1 MAMTFDL
8 QVLGDPAILSEL
20 VFQGL
25 VRGAMYALMGI
36 GLSLIFGILGIVNFA
51 HGELFMLGTYVM
63 YFVAAALG
71 LPFIAG
77 VAAAGLA
84 LFVVGVAIER
94 GLVEPLRRRAGRDW
108 LLDSF
113 VLTIGLM
120 VILQNLALIGFGS
133 ERRGVTTLIAGS
145 ITWGQVTITYERL
158 VILALAVVVVG
169 LLAAYVKFTRTGK
182 AIRATAQHPE
192 AAQTLGIDINRIY
205 TIAFGIGAA
214 LAGMAGALLISIF
227 PAFPTVG
234 AQPVLKSFAVVIL
247 GGLGNIPGAIA
258 AGFLLGIVE
267 AYAIFFMSAGWQ
279 SVITP
284 IIIILVLILRPQG
297 LFSAQGERP

>member
-1 MAMTFDL
+1 MDL
-8 QVLGDPAILSEL
+8 SLLADPAILSEL
-20 VFQGL
+20 IFQGL

-36 GLSLIFGILGIVNFA
+36 GLSLIFGILGVVNFA
-51 HGELFMLGTYVM
+51 HGEFFMLGTYVM

-71 LPFIAG
+71 LPFVAG
-77 VAAAGLA
+77 VAAAALA
-84 LFVVGVAIER
+84 LFVVGVVVER
-94 GLVEPLRRRAGRDW
+94 ALLEPLRRRAGRDW

-120 VILQNLALIGFGS
+120 VILQNLALLGFGS
-133 ERRGVTTLIAGS
+133 RRRGVTALVEGS
-145 ITWGQVTITYERL
+145 FEIGHVTITYERL
-158 VILALAVVVVG
+158 AILALAVVIVG
-169 LLAAYVKFTRTGK
+169 LLGAYIRFSATGK

-214 LAGMAGALLISIF
+214 LAGAAGALLISIF

-234 AQPVLKSFAVVIL
+234 YQPVLKSFAVVIL
-247 GGLGNIPGAIA
+247 GGLGSIPGAIA
-258 AGFLLGIVE
+258 GGFVLGIVE

-279 SVITP
+279 SVLTP
-284 IIIILVLILRPQG
+284 LIIVLVLVFRPQG
-297 LFSAQGERP
+297 LFTAQGERP

>member
-1 MAMTFDL
+1 
-8 QVLGDPAILSEL
+8 
-20 VFQGL
+20 
-25 VRGAMYALMGI
+25 
-36 GLSLIFGILGIVNFA
+36 
-51 HGELFMLGTYVM
+51 ML
-63 YFVAAALG
+63 
-71 LPFIAG
+71 
-77 VAAAGLA
+77 
-84 LFVVGVAIER
+84 LFVVGVLVER
-94 GLVEPLRRRAGRDW
+94 GLVEPLRKRAGRDW

-120 VILQNLALIGFGS
+120 VILQNLALLGFGS
-133 ERRGVTTLIAGS
+133 RRRGITTMLEGS
-145 ITWGQVTITYERL
+145 LTYGDVVITYERL
-158 VILALAVVVVG
+158 AILALAVVIVG
-169 LLAAYVKFTRTGK
+169 LLAAYIKFTDTGK

-214 LAGMAGALLISIF
+214 LAGAAGALLISIF

-234 AQPVLKSFAVVIL
+234 YQPVLKSFAVVIL

-258 AGFLLGIVE
+258 GGFVLGIVE

-284 IIIILVLILRPQG
+284 LLIVLVLIFRPQG
-297 LFSAQGERP
+297 LFTAQGERP

>member
-1 MAMTFDL
+1 MDL
-8 QVLGDPAILSEL
+8 SLLTDPAILSEL
-20 VFQGL
+20 IFQGL

-36 GLSLIFGILGIVNFA
+36 GLSLIFGILGVVNFA
-51 HGELFMLGTYVM
+51 HGEFFMLGTYAM
-63 YFVAAALG
+63 YFVAAVLG
-71 LPFIAG
+71 LPFLAG
-77 VAAAGLA
+77 VAAAA
-84 LFVVGVAIER
+84 IVLFVVGVLVER
-94 GLVEPLRRRAGRDW
+94 ALIEPLRQRAGRDW

-120 VILQNLALIGFGS
+120 VILQNLALLGFGS
-133 ERRGVTTLIAGS
+133 RRRGITTMVEGS
-145 ITWGQVTITYERL
+145 VVFGDVTITYERL
-158 VILALAVVVVG
+158 AILALAVVIVG
-169 LLAAYVKFTRTGK
+169 LLAAYIRFTDTGK

-205 TIAFGIGAA
+205 TVAFGLGAA
-214 LAGMAGALLISIF
+214 LAGAAGALLISIF

-234 AQPVLKSFAVVIL
+234 YQPVLKSFAVVIL

-258 AGFLLGIVE
+258 GGFLLGIVE

-284 IIIILVLILRPQG
+284 LIIILVLVFRPQG
-297 LFSAQGERP
+297 LFAAQGERP

>member
-1 MAMTFDL
+1 MDL
-8 QVLGDPAILSEL
+8 SLLTDPTILSEL

-36 GLSLIFGILGIVNFA
+36 GLALIFGILGVVNFA
-51 HGELFMLGTYVM
+51 HGEFFMLGTYAM
-63 YFVAAALG
+63 YFVSALLG
-71 LPFIAG
+71 LPFLAG
-77 VAAAGLA
+77 VAAAA
-84 LFVVGVAIER
+84 MVLFVVGVLVER
-94 GLVEPLRRRAGRDW
+94 ALIEPLRQRAGRDW

-120 VILQNLALIGFGS
+120 VILQNLALLGFGS
-133 ERRGVTTLIAGS
+133 RRRGITTMVEGS
-145 ITWGQVTITYERL
+145 VVLGDVVITYERL
-158 VILALAVVVVG
+158 AILALAVVIVG
-169 LLAAYVKFTRTGK
+169 LLAAYIKLTDTGK

-214 LAGMAGALLISIF
+214 LAGAAGALLISIF

-234 AQPVLKSFAVVIL
+234 YQPVLKSFAVVIL

-258 AGFLLGIVE
+258 GGFLLGIVE

-284 IIIILVLILRPQG
+284 LIIILVLIFRPQG
-297 LFSAQGERP
+297 LFTAQGERP

>member
-1 MAMTFDL
+1 MLDL
-8 QVLGDPAILSEL
+8 SLLADPSILTEL

-25 VRGAMYALMGI
+25 VRGAMYALMGV

-51 HGELFMLGTYVM
+51 HGELFMIGTYVM
-63 YFVAAALG
+63 VFVSVLLG
-71 LPFIAG
+71 LPFILG
-77 VAAAGLA
+77 IAAAGVV
-84 LFVVGVAIER
+84 LFFVGVLLER

-120 VILQNLALIGFGS
+120 VILQNLALLGFGS
-133 ERRGVTTLIAGS
+133 RRRGITTMLPGSLTIGDITIA
-145 ITWGQVTITYERL
+145 YERL
-158 VILALAVVVVG
+158 VILGLAVLVVG
-169 LLAAYVKFTRTGK
+169 LLAAYIKFTSTGK
-182 AIRATAQHPE
+182 AIRATAQHAE
-192 AAQTLGIDINRIY
+192 AAQTLGININRIY

-214 LAGMAGALLISIF
+214 LAGVAGALLISIF

-234 AQPVLKSFAVVIL
+234 YQPVLKSFAVVIL

-258 AGFLLGIVE
+258 AGFLLGVVE

-279 SVITP
+279 AVITP
-284 IIIILVLILRPQG
+284 LIIILILIFRPSG
-297 LFSAQGERP
+297 LFAARGERP

>member
-1 MAMTFDL
+1 MDL
-8 QVLGDPAILSEL
+8 SLLADPAILSEL

-36 GLSLIFGILGIVNFA
+36 GLSLIFGILGVVNFA
-51 HGELFMLGTYVM
+51 HGEFFMLGTYAM
-63 YFVAAALG
+63 YFVAAVLG
-71 LPFIAG
+71 LPFLAG
-77 VAAAGLA
+77 VAAAA
-84 LFVVGVAIER
+84 IVLFVIGVLVER
-94 GLVEPLRRRAGRDW
+94 ALIEPLRQRAGRDW

-120 VILQNLALIGFGS
+120 VILQNLALLGFGS
-133 ERRGVTTLIAGS
+133 RRRGITTMIEGS
-145 ITWGQVTITYERL
+145 IVFGDVTITYERL
-158 VILALAVVVVG
+158 AILGLAVMIVG
-169 LLAAYVKFTRTGK
+169 LLAAYIKFTDTGK

-192 AAQTLGIDINRIY
+192 AAQTLGIEINRIY
-205 TIAFGIGAA
+205 TVAFGIGAA
-214 LAGMAGALLISIF
+214 LAGAAGALLISIF

-234 AQPVLKSFAVVIL
+234 YQPVLKSFAVVIL

-258 AGFLLGIVE
+258 GGFVLGIVE

-284 IIIILVLILRPQG
+284 LIIILVLMFRPQG
-297 LFSAQGERP
+297 LFTAQGERP

>member
-1 MAMTFDL
+1 MDPSLLA
-8 QVLGDPAILSEL
+8 DPAILSEL
-20 VFQGL
+20 IFQGL

-36 GLSLIFGILGIVNFA
+36 GLSLIFGILGVVNFA
-51 HGELFMLGTYVM
+51 HGEFFMLGTYAM
-63 YFVAAALG
+63 YYVSAVLG
-71 LPFIAG
+71 LPFLAG
-77 VAAAGLA
+77 VAVAALM
-84 LFVVGVAIER
+84 LFVVGVLVER
-94 GLVEPLRRRAGRDW
+94 GLIEPLRKRAGRDW

-120 VILQNLALIGFGS
+120 VILQNLALLGFGS
-133 ERRGVTTLIAGS
+133 RRRGITTMLEGS
-145 ITWGQVTITYERL
+145 LTYGDVVITYERL
-158 VILALAVVVVG
+158 AILALAVVIVG
-169 LLAAYVKFTRTGK
+169 LLAAYIKFTDTGK

-214 LAGMAGALLISIF
+214 LAGAAGALLISIF

-234 AQPVLKSFAVVIL
+234 YQPVLKSFAVVIL

-258 AGFLLGIVE
+258 GGFVLGIVE

-284 IIIILVLILRPQG
+284 LLIVLVLIFRPQG
-297 LFSAQGERP
+297 LFTAQGERP

>member
-1 MAMTFDL
+1 MDL
-8 QVLGDPAILSEL
+8 SLLLEPALLSEL

-51 HGELFMLGTYVM
+51 HGEFFMLGTYAM
-63 YFVAAALG
+63 YFVAVALG
-71 LPFIAG
+71 LPFVAG
-77 VAAAGLA
+77 VAVAALV
-84 LFVVGVAIER
+84 LFLVGVIIER

-133 ERRGVTTLIAGS
+133 QRRGTTSLLPGS
-145 ITWGQVTITYERL
+145 FAIGDVIITYERL
-158 VILALAVVVVG
+158 AILLLAIVIVA

-192 AAQTLGIDINRIY
+192 AAQTLGIDIGRIY

-214 LAGMAGALLISIF
+214 LAGASGALLISIF

-234 AQPVLKSFAVVIL
+234 YQPVLKSFAVVIL
-247 GGLGNIPGAIA
+247 GGLGNVPGAIA
-258 AGFLLGIVE
+258 AGFLLGIIE

-284 IIIILVLILRPQG
+284 LIVILILILRPQG
-297 LFSAQGERP
+297 LFTAQGERP

>member
-1 MAMTFDL
+1 MML
-8 QVLGDPAILSEL
+8 DPAILTDPAVLSEL
-20 VFQGL
+20 IFQGL

-63 YFVAAALG
+63 YFVAAVLG
-71 LPFIAG
+71 LPFVAG
-77 VAAAGLA
+77 VAVAGMA
-84 LFVVGVAIER
+84 LFLVGVVIER

-120 VILQNLALIGFGS
+120 VVLQNLALITFGS
-133 ERRGVTTLIAGS
+133 QRRGVTTLIEGS
-145 ITWGQVTITYERL
+145 LTFGQVTITYERIA
-158 VILALAVVVVG
+158 ILALSVAVVA

-192 AAQTLGIDINRIY
+192 AAQTLGIETGRIY

-214 LAGMAGALLISIF
+214 LAGMAGAMLISIF
-227 PAFPTVG
+227 PAFPSVG
-234 AQPVLKSFAVVIL
+234 YQPVLKSFAVVIL

-258 AGFLLGIVE
+258 GGFLLGIVE

-284 IIIILVLILRPQG
+284 LIIILVLIFRPQG
-297 LFSAQGERP
+297 LFTAQGERP